1 MKMSNIIP
9 VVLVTSFVSG
19 VVGGVLGL
27 RFVEPN
33 FGAKEQ
39 NKPVAETYF
48 LEESSTISAIDKV
61 APAVVSIA
69 AYKDVPVGSPVFS
82 FDNLFFGQS
91 DPFRLQTQ
99 QPSVKFDYKQVSG
112 GTGFIVTKE
121 GLVITNKHVVQDT
134 EADFRVILDNE
145 KQYKAEVISRDPFDD
160 VAVLRILSESPIMK
174 DAEGKVIEQAKLAEV
189 LKFPY
194 VKFGNSDALQ
204 VGQQV
209 LAIGNA
215 LAQYENT
222 VTSGIISAKGRD
234 VSAYN
239 DAAGAVENL
248 SGLIQTDASINFG
261 NSGGPLINLK
271 GELVGMN
278 VAVAQSANG
287 IGFAI
292 PANDLKPILASIEK
306 YGKIVRPALGVRFVT
321 LTETQ
326 AKELDVAIDHGA
338 ILVAPSSNEEA
349 LAVLPGGPAAKAGLK
364 ALDVILEVDGKVV
377 DESQPLQKLVR
388 SYAPDDKIRLK
399 VWRAGETF
407 EVDVILKSSEDLK

>member
-1 MKMSNIIP
+1 MKISNIIP

-33 FGAKEQ
+33 FGKNEQ
-39 NKPVAETYF
+39 VKPVAETYF
-48 LEESSTISAIDKV
+48 LEESNTISAIDKV

-121 GLVITNKHVVQDT
+121 GLVITNKHVVQDA
-134 EADFRVILDNE
+134 EADFRVVLNNE

-160 VAVLRILSESPIMK
+160 VAVLRILPEPPVMK
-174 DAEGKVIEQAKLAEV
+174 DAEGKIIEQEKLTET

-204 VGQQV
+204 IGQQV

-248 SGLIQTDASINFG
+248 SGLIQTDAAINFG

-321 LTETQ
+321 LTEAQ

-338 ILVAPSSNEEA
+338 ILVAPSNDKEA

-388 SYAPDDKIRLK
+388 SYAPDDKVRLK